1 MQYNTKLALMRD
13 RESNHSFISFSN
25 LEFNLASKPVV
36 QLFFGSQRFNFL
48 VDSAFKRSLSAVS
61 LRDFISEST
70 LLFLC
75 LISSISFTK
84 DVSTGPSVHL
94 TNSITQL
101 QNSREPQ
108 GTLTSAVRLPT
119 VIAHVFCFVAS
130 ILNF

>member
-1 MQYNTKLALMRD
+1 MQYDTKLALMRD
-13 RESNHSFISFSN
+13 RKSNHSFISFSN

-36 QLFFGSQRFNFL
+36 QLFFGSQWFNFL
-48 VDSAFKRSLSAVS
+48 VDSAFKRSSSAVS